1 MGSHPHAAKNWQSI
15 LETKRGTIMKHL
27 SPLLAGLFGAIIYY
41 ELLMSNTDQH
51 SNLIVLIIL
60 SAASLGLA
68 YSFVSYYIQL
78 ISEYIKIY
86 SETAMI
92 TIGIAFFGMPFA
104 ELMASFICLYANIKL
119 PAGLL
124 SVTLGY
130 IAFQIM
136 LFAFY
141 PIELKL
147 ERHRQHKATAQTR
160 RQKNE
165 RLREA

>member
-1 MGSHPHAAKNWQSI
+1 
-15 LETKRGTIMKHL
+15 MKHL
-27 SPLLAGLFGAIIYY
+27 SPLLASLFGAMIYFK
-41 ELLMSNTDQH
+41 LILSNTDQH

-78 ISEYIKIY
+78 ISEYIQLY
-86 SETAMI
+86 SETTMI

-119 PAGLL
+119 PASLL

-160 RQKNE
+160 RQKHQ
-165 RLREA
+165 RLHEA